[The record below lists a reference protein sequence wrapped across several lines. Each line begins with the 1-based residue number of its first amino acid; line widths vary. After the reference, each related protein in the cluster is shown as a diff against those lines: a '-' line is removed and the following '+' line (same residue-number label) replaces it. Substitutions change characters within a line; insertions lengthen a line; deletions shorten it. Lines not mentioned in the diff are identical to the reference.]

1 MLFCQAWIAIMA
13 TRSNLAIPQTFPL
26 EKPCS
31 SNIGLMCYLVFWMS
45 LYKDYLPPVRN
56 THEFLGTGSLYI
68 NELWLFLFLLTINLL
83 MGIVQKIEAPSHPPN
98 QDVLSYD
105 ILGYLRP
112 PLPRLLICTISR
124 KKVCSKNERLESST
138 QQIPGRKMI
147 LY

>member
-13 TRSNLAIPQTFPL
+13 TRSNLAIPKTFPL
-26 EKPCS
+26 EKQRG

-83 MGIVQKIEAPSHPPN
+83 N
-98 QDVLSYD
+98 
-105 ILGYLRP
+105 
-112 PLPRLLICTISR
+112 
-124 KKVCSKNERLESST
+124 
-138 QQIPGRKMI
+138 
-147 LY
+147 

>member
-13 TRSNLAIPQTFPL
+13 TRSNLAIPKTFPL
-26 EKPCS
+26 EKQCG

-83 MGIVQKIEAPSHPPN
+83 N
-98 QDVLSYD
+98 
-105 ILGYLRP
+105 
-112 PLPRLLICTISR
+112 
-124 KKVCSKNERLESST
+124 
-138 QQIPGRKMI
+138 
-147 LY
+147 

>member
-26 EKPCS
+26 EKPCG

-83 MGIVQKIEAPSHPPN
+83 N
-98 QDVLSYD
+98 
-105 ILGYLRP
+105 
-112 PLPRLLICTISR
+112 
-124 KKVCSKNERLESST
+124 
-138 QQIPGRKMI
+138 
-147 LY
+147 